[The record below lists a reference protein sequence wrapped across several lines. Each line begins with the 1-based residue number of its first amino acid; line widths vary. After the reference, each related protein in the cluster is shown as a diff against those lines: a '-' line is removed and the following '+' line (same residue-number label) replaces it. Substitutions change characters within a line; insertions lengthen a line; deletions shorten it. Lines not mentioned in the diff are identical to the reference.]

1 MKFRI
6 KLLAAAAALAVTSS
20 AFAGPFSVGDVF
32 ASTGNGKV
40 DVFSKTGVFKTT
52 LDTTLG
58 GYTTGS
64 TFDSFGN
71 FYVTAFSSN
80 VVSKFDANGVL
91 VNSAWTTGL
100 GANESIVFNKTG
112 QAYIGNAG
120 AQQVLKVDANGVHL
134 QTFNVL
140 TNTDWIDLAAD
151 QTTLIYSDESNTIRR
166 WNLSGDAALPDFA
179 TGAFGSLYAKRI
191 RPNGEVM
198 AASST
203 GNVYR
208 FDAAGALVQTYAAGI
223 GSVFALNL
231 DPDGTSFWTGSTG
244 GTTVE
249 EIDIATG
256 NILQKWETSG
266 QLYGLAVLGEIQSG
280 GGGTTNPVPEPET
293 YALMLAGLGV
303 LGFVARRRKM
313 ATQAA

>member
-179 TGAFGSLYAKRI
+179 TGAFDSLYAKRI